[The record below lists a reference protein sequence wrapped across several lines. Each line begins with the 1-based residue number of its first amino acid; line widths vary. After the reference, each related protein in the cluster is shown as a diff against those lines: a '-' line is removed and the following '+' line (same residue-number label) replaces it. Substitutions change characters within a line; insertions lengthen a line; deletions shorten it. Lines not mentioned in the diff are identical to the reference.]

1 MSSRFMSLVGLALI
15 IGALTLGL
23 AWYTSSPL
31 VKRVEASVNASSDS
45 VVRTSSDTASILGTP
60 TISAAFIDEVLAHYG
75 SPAAGT
81 GKALYEDGGM
91 YGIDPA
97 FALAFFWHES
107 QFGLKG
113 AAHDTKS
120 LGNIICTP
128 GYPSCIG
135 RFRAYSSWEAGYLDW
150 FRLLKSEYIPRGL
163 TTVDTIIPVYAP
175 GSENNVPAY
184 VSSVRSMVAAL
195 RSGRMGV

>member
-1 MSSRFMSLVGLALI
+1 MSRFMSLFGLLLI
-15 IGALTLGL
+15 IGAFTLGL
-23 AWYTSSPL
+23 AWYSSSPL
-31 VKRVEASVNASSDS
+31 VKRVEASGNTLSDG
-45 VVRTSSDTASILGTP
+45 VVRMSSDTASILGTP
-60 TISAAFIDEVLAHYG
+60 SISAAFIDKVLAHYG

-81 GKALYEDGGM
+81 GKALYEDGDM

-107 QFGLKG
+107 TFGLYG
-113 AAHDTKS
+113 AAHATKS
-120 LGNIICTP
+120 LGNIICTS

-163 TTVDTIIPVYAP
+163 TTVDAIIPVYAP

-184 VSSVRSMVAAL
+184 VSAVKQMVAAL

>member
-1 MSSRFMSLVGLALI
+1 MSRFINLFGLLLI
-15 IGALTLGL
+15 IGAFTVGL
-23 AWYTSSPL
+23 AWYSSAPL
-31 VKRVEASVNASSDS
+31 VKRVKASVNASSDS

-60 TISAAFIDEVLAHYG
+60 TISAAFIDQVLAHYG

-107 QFGLKG
+107 KFGLYG

-120 LGNIICTP
+120 LGNIICTS

-135 RFRAYSSWEAGYLDW
+135 RFRAYSSWAAGYLDW

-184 VSSVRSMVAAL
+184 VSAVKQMVVAL
-195 RSGRMGV
+195 RSGHLEV